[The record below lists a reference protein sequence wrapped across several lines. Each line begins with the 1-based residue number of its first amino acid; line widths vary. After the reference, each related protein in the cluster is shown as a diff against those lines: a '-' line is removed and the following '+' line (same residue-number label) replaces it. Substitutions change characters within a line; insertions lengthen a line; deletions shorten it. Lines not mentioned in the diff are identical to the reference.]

1 MGVAFTS
8 GTATEQAFSP
18 APSSRLHGNVDRV
31 AASGPRQAAG
41 LPHGSAAGVYQ
52 APVSQRLCRGP
63 GGPRRTQSS
72 PRDPPHGPMS
82 SERRVGAT
90 GSCGWCPRSGRQTSK
105 VLPTRASVT
114 AQQRV
119 EQACLPGT
127 AFVEGNASATSQ
139 GCLFCVWTGR
149 AELAAQRW

>member
-1 MGVAFTS
+1 MEQPQSRRFLLHPLPDI
-8 GTATEQAFSP
+8 TETWTKSLPRGQGKRQAF
-18 APSSRLHGNVDRV
+18 
-31 AASGPRQAAG
+31 
-41 LPHGSAAGVYQ
+41 PHGSAAGVCQ

-63 GGPRRTQSS
+63 RGPRRTQSS

-82 SERRVGAT
+82 SERRVGVT
-90 GSCGWCPRSGRQTSK
+90 GSCGWCPRSGQRTSE
-105 VLPTRASVT
+105 VLPTRALVM

-139 GCLFCVWTGR
+139 GCLFSVWTGR